1 MARFEVQQI
10 NPKRFDPRAQTYEVV
25 DTRGGKA
32 VASFP
37 DRAAAQ
43 AHADR
48 LNEGPFDLDE
58 QDRRRRE
65 DDEDW
70 GTWEKWD

>member
-10 NPKRFDPRAQTYEVV
+10 NPKRYDPRDVSYEVV
-25 DTRGGKA
+25 DTEGGKA
-32 VASFP
+32 VASFD

-48 LNEGPFDLDE
+48 LNEGPFDLDQ
-58 QDRRRRE
+58 QDRVEE
-65 DDEDW
+65 DADENW
-70 GTWEKWD
+70 GTWKRWD

>member
-10 NPKRFDPRAQTYEVV
+10 NPKRYDPRDATYEVV
-25 DTRGGKA
+25 DTRDGNA
-32 VASFP
+32 VASFT

-48 LNEGPFDLDE
+48 INQGPFDLDQ
-58 QDRRRRE
+58 QDRQREE
-65 DDEDW
+65 DDDW
-70 GTWEKWD
+70 GTWKKWD

>member
-10 NPKRFDPRAQTYEVV
+10 NPKRYDPRDVSYEVV
-25 DTRGGKA
+25 DTEDGKA
-32 VASFP
+32 VASFD

-48 LNEGPFDLDE
+48 LNEGPFDLDA
-58 QDRRRRE
+58 QDRAE
-65 DDEDW
+65 KEADDW
-70 GTWEKWD
+70 GSWEKWE

>member
-1 MARFEVQQI
+1 MARFEVEQI
-10 NPKRFDPRAQTYEVV
+10 NPKRYDPRSVSYEVV
-25 DTRGGKA
+25 DTQGGKA

-58 QDRRRRE
+58 QDRRAKE
-65 DDEDW
+65 QDDW
-70 GTWEKWD
+70 GTWQKWD